1 MAWVTW
7 LTGLPGSGKSSVGR
21 EVARRL
27 EERGIRVRVLEL
39 DEIRR
44 VVTPSPSYT
53 AEEREVLY
61 LALAYMAWLLY
72 NEGVSVIIDATAHRR
87 RFRDVARALIPAFAE
102 IFLCASLPAC
112 LERAGCRHGSHAP
125 TDVYGQAGRKG
136 STVPGVDEVYE
147 PPLHPELVLDTEELQ
162 VTQAADRV
170 VRFLEAFQVGQAT
183 VSLNRDREA
192 DRGGSVMNVLS
203 DLQAPDSAGEQGE
216 RSETCPYLRRTTP
229 HSWYRIE
236 GYCLAHPYGGL
247 QVVTVAEFRDLC
259 TKAEHVRCQ
268 PYRRRR
274 DQAVVEGDPERE
286 AA

>member
-1 MAWVTW
+1 MAWVAW

-102 IFLCASLPAC
+102 IFLRASLPAC
-112 LERAGCRHGSHAP
+112 LARAGCRHGSHAP
-125 TDVYGQAGRKG
+125 ADVYGQAGRKG
-136 STVPGVDEVYE
+136 STVPGVDEMYE

-170 VRFLEAFQVGQAT
+170 VRFLEAFQVGLAT
-183 VSLNRDREA
+183 ASLDRDRE
-192 DRGGSVMNVLS
+192 DRLTAEEALMNVLS
-203 DLQAPDSAGEQGE
+203 DRQAPDSLGKQDE
-216 RSETCPYLRRTTP
+216 RSEACPYLRRTTF
-229 HSWYRIE
+229 HCWYRIE

-259 TKAEHVRCQ
+259 TTAEHIRCQ
-268 PYRRRR
+268 PYRRRHEQ
-274 DQAVVEGDPERE
+274 DLVQGDP
-286 AA
+286 